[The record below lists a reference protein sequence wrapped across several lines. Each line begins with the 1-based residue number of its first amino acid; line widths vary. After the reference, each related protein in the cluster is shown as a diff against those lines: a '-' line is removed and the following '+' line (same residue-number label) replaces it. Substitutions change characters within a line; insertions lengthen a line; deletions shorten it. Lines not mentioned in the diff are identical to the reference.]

1 MKMLLLLLT
10 CIVASSVGI
19 VTTEGMM
26 NTLSQDLL
34 MGATIIS
41 VIVLLT
47 GVTD

>member
-19 VTTEGMM
+19 ATTEGMM
-26 NTLSQDLL
+26 NTLSQYLL